1 MAHKTDH
8 DRQSIDAMK
17 LKLKHAST
25 STTTSD
31 DDDVKIVTNCS
42 LIAIGICDIAGAG
55 CRALK
60 ALCSAE
66 DSKCVRREFELEF
79 VTSSDLRAA
88 ESDVDDDDDVDD
100 VDDVGDE
107 FDDDFT
113 SLERAVFVSETAFE
127 AVGSTTTKTNSNNGD
142 SNAASLIQFI
152 DTASGDANLSC
163 IVINAVVSEQDE
175 AAVCAA
181 VVSFIRELTV
191 AREGDVDRSYGE
203 KEIVLCAAMK
213 LDAAVARSSSVFS
226 FGKDS
231 SVQERNNKCGFG
243 MLDEKNTRVRDGL
256 LKGIISACRVAFSRF
271 PVSGVIV
278 SGFAVPRLGRSEEEL
293 ESGETAVKLEEALGR
308 KFKHIGVCATGKA
321 REFVANRLWWK
332 SSAEAPAKH
341 MMSMFT

>member
-25 STTTSD
+25 STITSD

-79 VTSSDLRAA
+79 VTRSDLRAA
-88 ESDVDDDDDVDD
+88 ESDVDD

-163 IVINAVVSEQDE
+163 IVINAVVYSRVNRRKRGRCGSILWGEGDRSMRGDE
-175 AAVCAA
+175 ARCG
-181 VVSFIRELTV
+181 S
-191 AREGDVDRSYGE
+191 G
-203 KEIVLCAAMK
+203 EIVFG
-213 LDAAVARSSSVFS
+213 VF
-226 FGKDS
+226 F
-231 SVQERNNKCGFG
+231 R
-243 MLDEKNTRVRDGL
+243 
-256 LKGIISACRVAFSRF
+256 
-271 PVSGVIV
+271 
-278 SGFAVPRLGRSEEEL
+278 
-293 ESGETAVKLEEALGR
+293 
-308 KFKHIGVCATGKA
+308 
-321 REFVANRLWWK
+321 
-332 SSAEAPAKH
+332 
-341 MMSMFT
+341 